1 MNLGFQ
7 EVVLIIIIFLV
18 LFGPDKIPEFA
29 RSMGKIYRELT
40 SAMREVEET
49 IKKEIEDEGT
59 GAGDSG
65 ADKES

>member
-7 EVVLIIIIFLV
+7 EVVLIIILFLV
-18 LFGPDKIPEFA
+18 LFGPDKIPEVA
-29 RSMGKIYRELT
+29 RTMGKIYREFT

-59 GAGDSG
+59 GPGDNRP
-65 ADKES
+65 DKES